1 MMKPGKQEILAVKK
15 VKNIIVRIM
24 RMGRGKLMAAF
35 VTKFA
40 RKVKL
45 CLTDNSSNFYPFSSA
60 IHSSLLFELYT
71 SYPTSQFTSTKTNI
85 IKNLAVLDCSIT
97 ER

>member
-40 RKVKL
+40 KKVKL

-71 SYPTSQFTSTKTNI
+71 LPYFSVYQHSDKHYKKFS
-85 IKNLAVLDCSIT
+85 SS
-97 ER
+97 